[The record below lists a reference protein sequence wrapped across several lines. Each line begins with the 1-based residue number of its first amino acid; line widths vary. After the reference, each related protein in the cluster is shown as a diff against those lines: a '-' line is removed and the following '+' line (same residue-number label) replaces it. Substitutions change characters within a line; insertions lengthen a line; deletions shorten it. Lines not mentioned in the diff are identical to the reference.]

1 MNAPTAIRCSWSTVD
16 YLVDAGLPASSRGR
30 AAESAEILVA
40 DSIEVPRSVR
50 QMIERNLERLKP
62 EKQAV
67 LEVVSIAGPE
77 FSAAAVAA
85 ALDRP

>member
-1 MNAPTAIRCSWSTVD
+1 MWSIIWST
-16 YLVDAGLPASSRGR
+16 LVPWQAHEARS
-30 AAESAEILVA
+30 AESAEILVA
-40 DSIEVPRSVR
+40 DSIEVPRSAR